1 MTKQKTKMEIRSL
14 PISLNSVSNDGK
26 LNVSGLV
33 NGAGSIS
40 EILQNPINGK
50 QFRETIAKG
59 VFARAIS
66 NSDRIDFLSMH
77 DKDLILST
85 TDNDSLELRETDN
98 GLEMNASITG
108 TSWGKDTFQLIKDGI
123 IKGMSF
129 GMRVLNDTW
138 SIASDNI
145 PMRTIND
152 IELFEVSAVRN
163 PAYTSSEIEARDVDV
178 IIDVEIPNNIEE
190 RRDILEETKE
200 PEVREE
206 EVIEDRDDEVAVDQD
221 PEVRED
227 DDEEERSEEEHEDVT
242 DEPVTE
248 TLHTDEPIVTDTEE
262 KQDDEV
268 DVITASEVRNIENS
282 LKSEIT
288 ELRAIVDSLKTTINY
303 KEEVRSVRIS
313 ENRLFFEAR

>member
-1 MTKQKTKMEIRSL
+1 MEIRSL

-98 GLEMNASITG
+98 GLEMNASITE

>member
-1 MTKQKTKMEIRSL
+1 MEIRSL

-98 GLEMNASITG
+98 GLEMNASITR

>member
-1 MTKQKTKMEIRSL
+1 MEIRSL

-59 VFARAIS
+59 VFTRAIS

-98 GLEMNASITG
+98 GLEMNASITE

-303 KEEVRSVRIS
+303 KEEVRSARIS